1 MADFSA
7 IRGLAFDLDGTLVDS
22 APGLAVAIDLALAEM
37 GLPQAGEARVSTWI
51 GNGADVLVQRA
62 LQWAEMETFP
72 ENCQQM
78 RQHFDH
84 FYAQTVESGSR
95 LFPQVQETLA
105 RLSELGFPMALVTN
119 KPTPFVAP
127 LLTTLGIIDYF
138 SLIIGGDDVREKK
151 PHPAPLYLVF
161 GKLGLRAGE
170 VLFIGDSRNDIQ
182 AAQAAGCPSVG
193 LTYGY
198 NYGEAIALS
207 CPDRVLERFA
217 DLLPA
222 LGLSFLE
229 NQEIQV

>member
-22 APGLAVAIDLALAEM
+22 APGLAAAIDLTLAEM
-37 GLPQAGEARVSTWI
+37 GLPQAGEALVSTWI

-62 LQWAEMETFP
+62 LRWAEVEATP
-72 ENCQQM
+72 EQCLQM
-78 RQHFDH
+78 RQRFDH

-95 LFPQVQETLA
+95 LFPQVTETLSQLA
-105 RLSELGFPMALVTN
+105 KLGYPLALVTN

-127 LLTTLGIIDYF
+127 LLAALGINDFF
-138 SLIIGGDDVREKK
+138 SLIIGGDDVVEKK

-161 GKLGLRAGE
+161 GKLGLRASE
-170 VLFIGDSRNDIQ
+170 VLFVGDSRNDIQ

-207 CPDRVLERFA
+207 HPDRVLERFA

-222 LGLSFLE
+222 LGLSSLE
-229 NQEIQV
+229 DREI

>member
-22 APGLAVAIDLALAEM
+22 APGLAAAIDLALAEM
-37 GLPQAGEARVSTWI
+37 GLPLAGEARVGTWI

-62 LQWAEMETFP
+62 LRWAEADATP
-72 ENCQQM
+72 EHCQHM
-78 RQHFDH
+78 RGRFDH
-84 FYAQTVESGSR
+84 FYAQTVSSGSR
-95 LFPQVQETLA
+95 LFPQVKETLC
-105 RLSELGFPMALVTN
+105 RLVELDYQMALVTN

-127 LLTTLGIIDYF
+127 LLTSLGIIDIF
-138 SLIIGGDDVREKK
+138 SLIIGGDDVVAKK

-161 GKLGLRAGE
+161 GKLGLRANE
-170 VLFIGDSRNDIQ
+170 VLFVGDSRNDIQ
-182 AAQAAGCPSVG
+182 AAQAAGCPNVG

-207 CPDRVLERFA
+207 HPDRVLERFA

-222 LGLSFLE
+222 LGQSSIE
-229 NQEIQV
+229 NQEI